1 MANVN
6 IPLAEYFPPQEE
18 NEGAHVFHGEPTVK
32 DGYLELTD
40 KPGFGLELDEEALER
55 FEYEG

>member
-1 MANVN
+1 MR
-6 IPLAEYFPPQEE
+6 
-18 NEGAHVFHGEPTVK
+18 VFHGEPIVK

>member
-18 NEGAHVFHGEPTVK
+18 NEDMRVFHGEPIVK